1 MRLYSLALTTVLFLS
16 AGSATAGIFGNSV
29 FLEPSIGYRSEKVQF
44 TDLNSA
50 SSDVR
55 ISTPSFGLKFGY
67 RSAIGIDVNLAGEY
81 ATGKAELSPQNDK
94 ADFSHQSLAVQIG
107 VNSRGLIK
115 VFLGSTLFNELEVK
129 ELTSQPAFKLA
140 GPAFQA
146 GLQFNILPFLSIGG
160 QYTLNQFDTIKGA
173 AYANDS
179 RVDSYYNKL
188 DTQDYQI
195 YISTSL

>member
-1 MRLYSLALTTVLFLS
+1 MRLQFSALITVLCLS
-16 AGSATAGIFGNSV
+16 ATSVHAGILGDSIFLDPSV
-29 FLEPSIGYRSEKVQF
+29 GYRSEVVQF
-44 TDLNSA
+44 TDLNLA
-50 SSDVR
+50 TSDVR
-55 ISTPSFGLKFGY
+55 ITAPSFGLKFGY

-81 ATGKAELSPQNDK
+81 ALGKAELNPQNDK

-115 VFLGSTLFNELEVK
+115 VFLGSTLFNQLEVK
-129 ELTSQPAFKLA
+129 ELASQPAFKLS

-160 QYTLNQFDTIKGA
+160 QYTLNQFDTIKGT